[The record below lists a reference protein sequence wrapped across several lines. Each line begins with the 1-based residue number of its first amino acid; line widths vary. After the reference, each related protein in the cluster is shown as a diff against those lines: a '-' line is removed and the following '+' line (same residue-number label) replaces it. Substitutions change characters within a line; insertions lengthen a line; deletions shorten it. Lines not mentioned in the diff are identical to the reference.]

1 MSEPEEK
8 PKMHSMTLRIPADW
22 HEELRTKSFQER
34 RDIND
39 LVREALEKHFALTPC
54 PPLKRGAKKKPT
66 ATQ

>member
-1 MSEPEEK
+1 MSDPEEK

-22 HEELRTKSFQER
+22 HEELRTKSFETR

-39 LVREALEKHFALTPC
+39 LVREALEQHFALTPC
-54 PPLKRGAKKKPT
+54 PPLKRGAKKKH